1 MKNFHEHDQV
11 FQQHWI
17 IINSTTK
24 ESVLNQKH
32 LHQIR
37 PPFPNTFSDDLK
49 QEVINF
55 SPTILNNEAII
66 LWINK
71 SFFFNLLYPEHST
84 FIYYNWKYYLCH
96 PITNNEIKA
105 LDISVFILSQ
115 RELAQILISWDLI
128 FLVII
133 FITSMYFTEKWL
145 KKLKNL
151 ADYAENLNI
160 NNLSLPVEIE
170 EKAADNDEIKLISN
184 ALNTSLQRINSQ
196 VSSLREFISNAS
208 HELKTPLMMMNT
220 EIDVA
225 LKKKDYEN
233 HLKNLKISTK
243 RMADLVDSL
252 SLITRIES
260 NTNLEKKPTQIL
272 PICENTINQILKIY
286 PHSNIQ
292 IKANDKT
299 IEKEIHEWLFSIIIK
314 NLVENACKYAWNDAK
329 IELEL
334 NKDSCIISDNGK
346 WISESDLEH
355 LFERFRQE
363 EKDEQWKQWFGLWLY
378 LVKRIVDLHG
388 RTLNVESEIWKWTTF
403 TIKR

>member
-1 MKNFHEHDQV
+1 
-11 FQQHWI
+11 
-17 IINSTTK
+17 
-24 ESVLNQKH
+24 
-32 LHQIR
+32 
-37 PPFPNTFSDDLK
+37 
-49 QEVINF
+49 
-55 SPTILNNEAII
+55 
-66 LWINK
+66 
-71 SFFFNLLYPEHST
+71 
-84 FIYYNWKYYLCH
+84 
-96 PITNNEIKA
+96 
-105 LDISVFILSQ
+105 
-115 RELAQILISWDLI
+115 
-128 FLVII
+128 
-133 FITSMYFTEKWL
+133 MYFTEKWL

-151 ADYAENLNI
+151 ANYAENLNI
-160 NNLSLPVEIE
+160 DNLSLPVEIE

-243 RMADLVDSL
+243 RMANLIDSL

-260 NTNLEKKPTQIL
+260 NTNLERKLTQIL
-272 PICENTINQILKIY
+272 PICESTINQILKIY
-286 PHSNIQ
+286 PQSNIQ
-292 IKANDKT
+292 IETNDKT
-299 IEKEIHEWLFSIIIK
+299 IEKEIHEWLFSIVIK
-314 NLVENACKYAWNDAK
+314 NLVENACKYAWENAK
-329 IELEL
+329 IKIEIY
-334 NKDSCIISDNGK
+334 KDSCIVSDNGK
-346 WISESDLEH
+346 WISEPDLEH

-388 RTLNVESEIWKWTTF
+388 RTLNVESKIWKWTTF